1 MSFGRILGQ
10 AQPKQTLKNALQ
22 NNSVAHAYLFYGQES
37 IGKKYT
43 AIELAKAMNCSESAE
58 GESCDECLSCKK
70 IEKELIP
77 ISFL

>member
-43 AIELAKAMNCSESAE
+43 AIELAKAMNCSESLKVSPAT
-58 GESCDECLSCKK
+58 SACPAKK
-70 IEKELIP
+70 SKKELIP